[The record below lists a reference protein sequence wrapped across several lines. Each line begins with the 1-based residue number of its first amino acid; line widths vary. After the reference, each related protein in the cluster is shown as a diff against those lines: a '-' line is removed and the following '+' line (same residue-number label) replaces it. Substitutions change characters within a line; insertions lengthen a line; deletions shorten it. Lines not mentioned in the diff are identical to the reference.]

1 MIAQDVQSVKPV
13 MKGNASMKHLK
24 GKRFKCLGCNTRIPQ
39 KTVAGYYSAGFGLYN
54 IPCFQCGQNLIFEE
68 VADKEE
74 DERIEYE

>member
-1 MIAQDVQSVKPV
+1 
-13 MKGNASMKHLK
+13 MKHLK

-39 KTVAGYYSAGFGLYN
+39 KIIKGYYSVGFELYN